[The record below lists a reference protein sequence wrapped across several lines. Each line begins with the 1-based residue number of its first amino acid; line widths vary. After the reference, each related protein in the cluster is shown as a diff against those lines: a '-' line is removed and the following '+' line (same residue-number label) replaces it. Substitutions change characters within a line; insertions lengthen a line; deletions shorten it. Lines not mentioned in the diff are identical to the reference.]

1 MTSRIDYEAL
11 EDEYAELPTKQATA
25 KPTGPVGSRTDQAR
39 FIKPRRDG
47 SHKRMEQS
55 Q

>member
-1 MTSRIDYEAL
+1 MIDYDAL
-11 EDEYAELPTKQATA
+11 EDYYGDLTAKQTVA

-47 SHKRMEQS
+47 AHKRQS
-55 Q
+55 DGE

>member
-1 MTSRIDYEAL
+1 MIDYDAL

-47 SHKRMEQS
+47 AHKRIGTSE
-55 Q
+55 